1 MFIMSKSAILPS
13 RKKKKPSKLKEMLGR
28 EILPKGSLDTEK
40 ISLTTSMELD
50 TDLPRMKNSSELDI
64 TLLKAKLT
72 IGHTSRTTWT
82 ELMSNLESKSNYG
95 QPKCTRTL
103 VTMPKNI
110 SSLVTIDCFLALFQ
124 LQLKKQMA

>member
-1 MFIMSKSAILPS
+1 MSKSAILPS

-28 EILPKGSLDTEK
+28 EILPKGLLDTVK

-72 IGHTSRTTWT
+72 IGHTSRTIWT

-124 LQLKKQMA
+124 QQLKKQMA